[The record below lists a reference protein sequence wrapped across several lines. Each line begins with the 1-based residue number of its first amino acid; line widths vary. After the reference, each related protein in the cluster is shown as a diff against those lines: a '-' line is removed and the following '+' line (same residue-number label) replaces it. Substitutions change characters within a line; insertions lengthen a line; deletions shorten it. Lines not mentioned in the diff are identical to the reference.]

1 MATTAPLQDNLERLL
16 HPEPIR
22 VGELRRR
29 LGLTQGEFAAAVG
42 RSRRTVVRWQDAS
55 DGVHPSGPSGSAL
68 RRLARVAFL
77 LGGLTTE
84 AEARRWLRTPNQVMK
99 GEAPID
105 LITAGRVEEVVG
117 WLAMLADGGSY

>member
-1 MATTAPLQDNLERLL
+1 MAMPAPLQDNLERLL

-22 VGELRRR
+22 VTELRER
-29 LGLTQGEFAAAVG
+29 LGLTQDEFAAAVG
-42 RSRRTVVRWQDAS
+42 RSRRTVVRWQDAM
-55 DGVHPSGPSGSAL
+55 DGVHPPGPSGAAL

-77 LGGLTTE
+77 LGGLTTP
-84 AEARRWLRTPNQVMK
+84 AHARRWLRTPNEVMK

-105 LITAGRVEEVVG
+105 LITSGRVEEVVG